1 MSIITTGQTEALK
14 EEKYKRKLFGK
25 HIVITGASSGVGQS
39 AALAFA
45 AYGTKLTLAARN
57 ENALQSVA
65 EECRSLGADVQ
76 TVLTDVT
83 DPKAMISLANSAND
97 WQGHV
102 DVWINNAGV
111 LAAGVFEDTPMEVH
125 AQVVRTN
132 LLGYMNGAHAIL
144 PIFKKQ
150 GRGILINNISV
161 GGFLPVPYGAGYT
174 ASKFGLRGFSE
185 ALKGELTDWK
195 NIHVCDLFP
204 AFLDTPGIL
213 HAGNYT
219 RAALKPAPPV
229 YDPERVA
236 EAMIDTVLNPR
247 SRRFVTSTSLLL
259 RLIHATLPQVM
270 TNITGKVIQKYIKN
284 ADSTS
289 PTDGNLF
296 DTVDYGMSV
305 RGGFGLPGQ
314 PRSYRKYIA
323 GAAAGLAIAALLL
336 RTK

>member
-1 MSIITTGQTEALK
+1 MSMITTGQGQLLK
-14 EEKYKRKLFGK
+14 EERNKRKLFGK

-45 AYGTKLTLAARN
+45 AYGTKITLAARN
-57 ENALQSVA
+57 QHALDAVA
-65 EECRSLGADVQ
+65 DECRFLGAEVQ
-76 TVLTDVT
+76 TVVTDVT
-83 DPKAMISLANSAND
+83 DAKAMITLANSAND
-97 WQGHV
+97 WQGYV

-144 PIFKKQ
+144 PFFKK
-150 GRGILINNISV
+150 RGKGIIINNISV

-185 ALKGELTDWK
+185 ALKAELTDWK

-236 EAMIDTVLNPR
+236 EAMVETVINPR

-259 RLIHATLPQVM
+259 RLAHAALPQVI
-270 TNITGKVIQKYIKN
+270 TNITGKVIRKYIKN
-284 ADSTS
+284 ADNTS

-296 DTVDYGMSV
+296 DTVDYGMSL
-305 RGGFGLPGQ
+305 RGGFGFPGR
-314 PRSYRKYIA
+314 PKSYRKYIA
-323 GAAAGLAIAALLL
+323 GAAAGLAIAALLF
-336 RTK
+336 RNK